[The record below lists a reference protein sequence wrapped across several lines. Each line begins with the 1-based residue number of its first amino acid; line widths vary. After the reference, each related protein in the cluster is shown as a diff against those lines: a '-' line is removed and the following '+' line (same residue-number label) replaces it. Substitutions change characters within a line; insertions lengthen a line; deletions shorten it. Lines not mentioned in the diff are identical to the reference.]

1 MKLLKNFWRQ
11 KGRNFWQRSSKGSSN
26 SYSISPAYPA
36 SSRSLSSS
44 ILFKEVSRNH
54 MTTNSSKAVTSYNE
68 SASFRISN
76 VHEIDVVDSR
86 SPTESNITKLSRK
99 IQFLSTELRHELED
113 VFKFFDSNGDGKISV
128 SELGSVLRSLGD
140 TPSEKDL
147 QLMVQEVDIDGDGY
161 IDLEEFMK
169 LNAPVAAENLASPEE
184 LKDVFYVFDADKNG
198 YISAEELHNVLL
210 NLGDCGLTIEDC
222 HQMIRIVDS
231 DGDGFVNFEEF
242 KKMMTS
248 P

>member
-1 MKLLKNFWRQ
+1 
-11 KGRNFWQRSSKGSSN
+11 
-26 SYSISPAYPA
+26 
-36 SSRSLSSS
+36 
-44 ILFKEVSRNH
+44 

-68 SASFRISN
+68 SASFSISN
-76 VHEIDVVDSR
+76 VHEIDVVDSP
-86 SPTESNITKLSRK
+86 SPTESNITNFSRK
-99 IQFLSTELRHELED
+99 IQFLSADLLHELED

-147 QLMVQEVDIDGDGY
+147 QLMVQEVDIDDDGY
-161 IDLEEFMK
+161 VDLEEFVK
-169 LNAPVAAENLASPEE
+169 LNAPVSAENLASPEE
-184 LKDVFYVFDADKNG
+184 LKDVFCVFDADKNG

-222 HQMIRIVDS
+222 RRMIRIVDS